1 MKVILRATQILLIYV
16 VGTSLASVSWLLLTI
31 FKPSTFFVSQDYA
44 DLVAQ
49 IKLTQLG
56 VSHMGGPIEIY
67 VYQPYVYFQAFLS
80 NFVGVITATKVYLS
94 FIIIFSFISMFILCR
109 EFGLSISSSLIGA
122 MFYCGNTFMLSESAI
137 SHYDIAFIALPLSI
151 VFVKRL
157 KTLNKKY
164 ALYLALIL
172 GLGNLYG
179 PNGALNA
186 AVVAIYC
193 GLIILRAKQHKVHIL
208 KHAILA
214 LLGSVLVALVPISQ
228 STYLITAV
236 LDVRKLQVLNTDLL
250 KNFSV
255 AFDDLILNPL
265 FLITGGWTPSLTATG
280 GTGGNGDFFIPYSM
294 ILLSLMALA
303 DKNYRRRTVIIILMV
318 LLILF
323 LVSKPIA
330 PDIFRALCSSLS
342 LFCILRV
349 PLRLLYLAFFA
360 LSFAS
365 AFGSESIVRR
375 FHENMNKI
383 RPMTALL
390 LLVMPGFALLEV
402 HTASTYVSQYSL
414 SDPINVFDGL
424 VVYSLPFGIRDP
436 FPSASVRSFSYIGLG
451 SDCYFMIWDSIE
463 SLVAHYQLYSYA
475 KVLNLVPLFDFS
487 LGDLT
492 LLARSSVACLLGYYP
507 NSGLDYVQLTPS
519 SRSLVK
525 ELNYLYATGN
535 VSAALQKAYENGF
548 RSAIISSSLTKTVS
562 CRVLYTLS
570 EPSLVDLSTCGFNKM
585 IYSKQTYDVRLYY
598 INYSYGLVSN
608 IIIYITCVL
617 LVRKAVRS
625 RKKEPVSKLFRPLA

>member
-1 MKVILRATQILLIYV
+1 MKVILRATQLLLIYV

-44 DLVAQ
+44 NLVAQ

-122 MFYCGNTFMLSESAI
+122 MFYCGNTFMLSELAI

-265 FLITGGWTPSLTATG
+265 FLIT
-280 GTGGNGDFFIPYSM
+280 
-294 ILLSLMALA
+294 LMALA

-318 LLILF
+318 LFILF

-342 LFCILRV
+342 LFCITRV

-507 NSGLDYVQLTPS
+507 NSELDYVQLTPS

>member
-1 MKVILRATQILLIYV
+1 MKVILRASRLLLIYV
-16 VGTSLASVSWLLLTI
+16 VGISLASVSWLILTI
-31 FKPSTFFVSQDYA
+31 FKPNTFFVSQDYA

-94 FIIIFSFISMFILCR
+94 FIILFSFTSMFILCR
-109 EFGLSISSSLIGA
+109 EFGLSITSSLVGA
-122 MFYCGNTFMLSESAI
+122 LFYCGNTFILSELAL

-164 ALYLALIL
+164 ILYLALIL

-179 PNGALNA
+179 PYGALNA
-186 AVVAIYC
+186 AAVAFYC
-193 GLIILRAKQHKVHIL
+193 GFIILQAKQHKVHIV

-214 LLGSVLVALVPISQ
+214 FLGSVLVALVPISQ
-228 STYLITAV
+228 LIYLTTAV
-236 LDVRKLQVLNTDLL
+236 IDIRKHQVLNTDVL

-303 DKNYRRRTVIIILMV
+303 DKNYRRRSVIIILMV
-318 LLILF
+318 LFILF
-323 LVSKPIA
+323 LASKPIA
-330 PDIFRALCSSLS
+330 PDIIRAACSALS

-360 LSFAS
+360 LSFVS
-365 AFGSESIVRR
+365 AFGFESIVRR
-375 FHENMNKI
+375 FQGNMNKI

-390 LLVMPGFALLEV
+390 LLVMPGFAFLEAY
-402 HTASTYVSQYSL
+402 TASTYVSQYSL
-414 SDPINVFDGL
+414 SDPVNVYDGL
-424 VVYSLPFGIRDP
+424 AVYSLPFGIRDP
-436 FPSASVRSFSYIGLG
+436 FPSASVRSFSYIGIG
-451 SDCYFMIWDSIE
+451 PDCYFMVWDSIE

-487 LGDLT
+487 LGGLA
-492 LLARSSVACLLGYYP
+492 LLARTSVACLLGYYP
-507 NSGLDYVQLTPS
+507 NAGFDYIQLTPS
-519 SRSLVK
+519 SISLVK
-525 ELNYLYATGN
+525 DLNYLYATGN
-535 VSAALQKAYENGF
+535 VSAALQKAYWNGF
-548 RSAIISSSLTKTVS
+548 RSAIISSSLTKAVS

-570 EPSLVDLSTCGFNKM
+570 ELSLVDLSACGFNKM

-625 RKKEPVSKLFRPLA
+625 